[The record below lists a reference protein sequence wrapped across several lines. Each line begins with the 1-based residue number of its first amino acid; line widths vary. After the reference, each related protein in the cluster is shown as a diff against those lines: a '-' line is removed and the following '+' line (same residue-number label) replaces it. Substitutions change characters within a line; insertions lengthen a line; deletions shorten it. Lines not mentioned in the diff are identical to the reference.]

1 MSACLIKA
9 GGHSSP
15 PLLNL
20 MTASEVFEA
29 VTGSG
34 SSDFAALV
42 AILNRRGSWCLIG
55 GLAVN
60 CYVEPVYTLDADI
73 VVIASELP
81 AIKDELMEAGFA
93 VEAFPHSLNARMPK
107 SDLRIQFTLDP
118 RYQAFVEDT
127 TVREVLGQQ
136 VPVASLAKVVR
147 GKIWAWS
154 DERRRLS
161 KRKKDEL
168 DLIRILEVYPEVRDL
183 MPAEIKSQLETE

>member
-1 MSACLIKA
+1 
-9 GGHSSP
+9 
-15 PLLNL
+15 
-20 MTASEVFEA
+20 MTESEVFEV

-34 SSDFAALV
+34 SSDFATLV

-73 VVIASELP
+73 VAMASDLP
-81 AIKDELMEAGFA
+81 AIKSELAAAGFSIA
-93 VEAFPHSLNARMPK
+93 DFPHSLNARMPD

-118 RYQAFVEDT
+118 RYQEFVADT

-136 VPVASLAKVVR
+136 VPVASLPNVVR
-147 GKIWAWS
+147 GKVWAWS
-154 DERRRLS
+154 DDKRRLS

-168 DLIRILEVYPEVRDL
+168 DLIRILEAYPDVADL
-183 MPAEIKSQLETE
+183 MPREIREQVEQG

>member
-1 MSACLIKA
+1 
-9 GGHSSP
+9 
-15 PLLNL
+15 
-20 MTASEVFEA
+20 MTESEVFEA

-34 SSDFAALV
+34 SSDFATLV

-81 AIKDELMEAGFA
+81 AIKDELIVAGFS
-93 VEAFPHSLNARMPK
+93 VEEFPHSLNAKMPK

-118 RYQAFVEDT
+118 RYQEFVQDT
-127 TVREVLGQQ
+127 SVREVLGQQ
-136 VPVASLAKVVR
+136 VRIASLRNVVR
-147 GKIWAWS
+147 GKVWAWN
-154 DERRRLS
+154 DEKRRLS

-168 DLIRILEVYPEVRDL
+168 DLIRILESYPELSDL
-183 MPAEIKSQLETE
+183 MPSEIKRQLEEA

>member
-1 MSACLIKA
+1 
-9 GGHSSP
+9 
-15 PLLNL
+15 

-34 SSDFAALV
+34 SSDFATLV

-81 AIKDELMEAGFA
+81 EVKGELLAAGFA
-93 VEAFPHSLNARMPK
+93 VEEFPHSLNARMPK

-118 RYQAFVEDT
+118 RYQEFVQDT
-127 TVREVLGQQ
+127 KIREVLGEQ
-136 VPVASLAKVVR
+136 VPVASLANVVR
-147 GKIWAWS
+147 GKVWAWT
-154 DERRRLS
+154 DDKRRLS

-168 DLIRILEVYPEVRDL
+168 DLIRILETYPNLSDL
-183 MPAEIKSQLETE
+183 MPREIREQME